1 MFNGHFSLVVALRAL
16 FLEDAAPKAHP
27 QMTTDIEH

>member
-1 MFNGHFSLVVALRAL
+1 MVNSHLSSVVALRAF

-27 QMTTDIEH
+27 QMTSNH